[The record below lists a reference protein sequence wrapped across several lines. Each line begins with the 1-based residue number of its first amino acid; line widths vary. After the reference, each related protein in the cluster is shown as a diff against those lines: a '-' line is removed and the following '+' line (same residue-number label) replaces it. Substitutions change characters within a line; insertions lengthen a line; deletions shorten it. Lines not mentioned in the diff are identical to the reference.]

1 MEQKIFFCGV
11 QKKMKSISLVGIKNS
26 LLRVWQVFIL
36 KCAHQINIS
45 ATEPDFY
52 ERWEIIGL
60 VTAQCSDLTK
70 Y

>member
-1 MEQKIFFCGV
+1 
-11 QKKMKSISLVGIKNS
+11 MKNICLVGIKNS

-52 ERWEIIGL
+52 ERSL
-60 VTAQCSDLTK
+60 VWLLLTAQWSDYLT
-70 Y
+70 